1 MPCGAP
7 FSVTTSDDASISN
20 ISSTATSSVSSG
32 RIVRTGETMIS
43 RTGRSSIR
51 SDSPLERR
59 SRRVPRERCWRIF
72 HPKRIRPA
80 RIAALALHLG
90 SNRDTGHV
98 VEAEDTD
105 CFVPLDDRKVR
116 DVILTKDIECV
127 SEGGRR
133 ADRDEIGGVG
143 LGDGRRVEERLDLP
157 EDIVDGDDADQLLA
171 FEHRE

>member
-1 MPCGAP
+1 
-7 FSVTTSDDASISN
+7 
-20 ISSTATSSVSSG
+20 
-32 RIVRTGETMIS
+32 
-43 RTGRSSIR
+43 
-51 SDSPLERR
+51 
-59 SRRVPRERCWRIF
+59 
-72 HPKRIRPA
+72 
-80 RIAALALHLG
+80 
-90 SNRDTGHV
+90 
-98 VEAEDTD
+98 
-105 CFVPLDDRKVR
+105 VR